1 MPNTPT
7 TSPIADFSDSDLQLL
22 GQILFERYARLVPIQ
37 SADAELQLDPQQET
51 LTLCPSLYWE
61 ERGANFVVIKIGD
74 NRFRCQ
80 FFYSADEQFGTGR
93 DFYDNLGDC
102 VTNVLQIQADHHGTR
117 SAALTETLGN
127 KTPPQDEDYHGPLV
141 I

>member
-1 MPNTPT
+1 MSIP
-7 TSPIADFSDSDLQLL
+7 DFTDSEFQLVN
-22 GQILFERYARLVPIQ
+22 QILLERYSRLVLLQ
-37 SADAELQLDPQQET
+37 AVEVELLLDPEHKEPT
-51 LTLCPSLYWE
+51 PCPALYWNE
-61 ERGANFVVIKIGD
+61 LGAEFIVAKVGD
-74 NRFRCQ
+74 QRFRCQ

-117 SAALTETLGN
+117 SSSLTETIGN
-127 KTPPQDEDYHGPLV
+127 KTPAQDEDYHGPIV

>member
-1 MPNTPT
+1 MNIP
-7 TSPIADFSDSDLQLL
+7 DFTDAEWQLVN
-22 GQILFERYARLVPIQ
+22 QILLERYGRLVQLQ
-37 SADAELQLDPQQET
+37 SADVELQLDPTSET
-51 LTLCPSLYWE
+51 LTTCPSLYWSE
-61 ERGANFVVIKIGD
+61 LGAEFVVSKLAEQ
-74 NRFRCQ
+74 RFRCQ

-127 KTPPQDEDYHGPLV
+127 KTPEQDDDYHGPLV

>member
-1 MPNTPT
+1 MSIP
-7 TSPIADFSDSDLQLL
+7 DFTDSEFQLVN
-22 GQILFERYARLVPIQ
+22 QILLERYSRLVPLQ
-37 SADAELQLDPQQET
+37 AADVELQLDPASEA
-51 LTLCPSLYWE
+51 LTTCPSLYWNE
-61 ERGANFVVIKIGD
+61 LGAEFIVSKLAD
-74 NRFRCQ
+74 QRFRCQ

-102 VTNVLQIQADHHGTR
+102 VTNLLQIQADHHGTR

-127 KTPPQDEDYHGPLV
+127 KTPAQDEDYHGPIV

>member
-1 MPNTPT
+1 MNIP
-7 TSPIADFSDSDLQLL
+7 DFTDAEWQLVN
-22 GQILFERYARLVPIQ
+22 QILLERYGRLVQLQ
-37 SADAELQLDPQQET
+37 SADVELQLDPISET
-51 LTLCPSLYWE
+51 LTTCPSLYWNE
-61 ERGANFVVIKIGD
+61 LGAEFIVSKLAD
-74 NRFRCQ
+74 QRFRCQ

-127 KTPPQDEDYHGPLV
+127 KTPEQDDDYHGPLV

>member
-1 MPNTPT
+1 MNIP
-7 TSPIADFSDSDLQLL
+7 DFTDAEWQLVN
-22 GQILFERYARLVPIQ
+22 QILLERYGRLVQLQ
-37 SADAELQLDPQQET
+37 SADVELQLDPTSET
-51 LTLCPSLYWE
+51 LTTCPSLYWNE
-61 ERGANFVVIKIGD
+61 LGAEFIVSKLAD
-74 NRFRCQ
+74 QRFRCQ

-127 KTPPQDEDYHGPLV
+127 KTPEQDDDYHGPLV

>member
-1 MPNTPT
+1 MSIP
-7 TSPIADFSDSDLQLL
+7 DFTDSEFQLVS
-22 GQILFERYARLVPIQ
+22 QILLERYSRLVPLQ
-37 SADAELQLDPQQET
+37 SADVELQLDPANET
-51 LTLCPSLYWE
+51 LTTCPSLYWNE
-61 ERGANFVVIKIGD
+61 LGAEFIVSKLAD
-74 NRFRCQ
+74 QRFRCQ

-127 KTPPQDEDYHGPLV
+127 KAPAQDEDYHGPLV

>member
-1 MPNTPT
+1 MSIP
-7 TSPIADFSDSDLQLL
+7 DFTDSEFQLVS
-22 GQILFERYARLVPIQ
+22 QILLERYSRLVPLQ
-37 SADAELQLDPQQET
+37 SADVELQLDPASET
-51 LTLCPSLYWE
+51 LTTCPSLYWNE
-61 ERGANFVVIKIGD
+61 LGAEFIVSKLANQ
-74 NRFRCQ
+74 RFRCQ

-117 SAALTETLGN
+117 SAALTETIGN
-127 KTPPQDEDYHGPLV
+127 KAPAQDEDYHGPLV

>member
-1 MPNTPT
+1 MSIP
-7 TSPIADFSDSDLQLL
+7 DFTDNEFQLVN
-22 GQILFERYARLVPIQ
+22 QILLERYSRLVPLQ
-37 SADAELQLDPQQET
+37 AADVELQLDPASET
-51 LTLCPSLYWE
+51 LTACPSLYWNE
-61 ERGANFVVIKIGD
+61 LGAEFVVSKLAD
-74 NRFRCQ
+74 QRFRCQ

-117 SAALTETLGN
+117 SVALTETIGN
-127 KTPPQDEDYHGPLV
+127 KAPAQDEDYHGPIV

>member
-1 MPNTPT
+1 MSIP
-7 TSPIADFSDSDLQLL
+7 DFTDSEFQLVN
-22 GQILFERYARLVPIQ
+22 QILLERYSRLVLLQ
-37 SADAELQLDPQQET
+37 AVEVELLLDPEHKEPT
-51 LTLCPSLYWE
+51 PCPALYWNE
-61 ERGANFVVIKIGD
+61 LGAEFIVAKVGD
-74 NRFRCQ
+74 RRFRCQ

-117 SAALTETLGN
+117 SSSLSETIGN
-127 KTPPQDEDYHGPLV
+127 KTPAQDEDYHGPIV